1 MTLNERPGVYSS
13 YEVTSSI
20 RGTSL
25 GSSVGLCAISAKT
38 VAETPVKISSRAQA
52 LENFGAS
59 VIAEMCSLALQNGAS
74 EVFAVPVLSG
84 ATVSDY
90 TNAFSKLCMVPEI
103 RVMMCDS
110 RDMAVVEAMKDE
122 ILTASENF
130 KYRIGVAEVSGAISA
145 MTAMAEGLN
154 CERMVLLSAP
164 SDVEN
169 GYCTAAFVGAVAST
183 TDPAIPLNGAEL
195 FGLNSAVLYTD
206 SDVNEMVRGGVT
218 VLENSGSSLTV
229 LRAVTTKT
237 ETGGAPDTTWREL
250 TTIRIIDEVIPGI
263 RDALRLRFTRAKNT
277 EQTRGAIKTQV
288 VIELQDRL
296 TRQIIDGYGEVT
308 AVPSESDP
316 TVCEVAFEFTVAY
329 GLNHIQL
336 MAKITV

>member
-25 GSSVGLCAISAKT
+25 GSSVGICAISAKT
-38 VAETPVKISSRAQA
+38 VAEIPVKISSRAQA

-59 VIAEMCSLALQNGAS
+59 TLAEMCSLALQNGAS
-74 EVFAVPVLSG
+74 DIFAVPLATG
-84 ATVSDY
+84 ATPSDY
-90 TNAFSKLCMVPEI
+90 ENGFTKLCMVPEVRI
-103 RVMMCDS
+103 MMSDS
-110 RDMAVVEAMKDE
+110 RNTEVFELMKDK
-122 ILTASENF
+122 ILTASESF
-130 KYRIGVAEVSGAISA
+130 KYRIGIVEVSGDISG
-145 MTAMAEGLN
+145 MVTVAEGLN
-154 CERMVLLSAP
+154 CERMVLLAAP
-164 SDVEN
+164 LGIEN
-169 GYCTAAFVGAVAST
+169 GYCTAAFSGAVAAT
-183 TDPAIPLNGAEL
+183 TDPAVPLNGAEL
-195 FGLNSAVLYTD
+195 YGLNSSILYTD
-206 SDVNEMVRGGVT
+206 SEINEMVRGGVT
-218 VLENSGSSLTV
+218 VLENSGSSLSV
-229 LRAVTTKT
+229 LRAVTTRT
-237 ETGGAPDTTWREL
+237 STGNAPDTTWREL

-296 TRQIIDGYGEVT
+296 AKQIIDGYGDVT
-308 AVPSESDP
+308 AMPSDADP